1 MAGFRERDNEPLGSI
16 IHKEFLYYLSDYQ
29 LPKTDPA
36 PRISLKSVLPP
47 QKIIRYKGDSVP
59 SEMYNGYENILTVH
73 NSILYSTKALTL
85 RNIKAGLMS

>member
-1 MAGFRERDNEPLGSI
+1 
-16 IHKEFLYYLSDYQ
+16 
-29 LPKTDPA
+29 
-36 PRISLKSVLPP
+36 VLPP